1 MNLVTMALKNFNL
14 RKKFSL
20 LFLAIFFIPFGILT
34 FFSLSMSKGM
44 IEQNTILHL
53 HNLVEIK
60 ETAIEQWL
68 LERIR
73 DGKALTE
80 SEELKS
86 LNRQKIEPFLN
97 FTKGLH
103 QAYRELLVVDL
114 KGKRIAPLPSQENAG
129 REEWFQK
136 ALEKEL
142 YVSPPVLRSTSV
154 PPVFVISFLI
164 KDREGRPAGVLK
176 ALVEMD
182 YIAQLLFESHFGE
195 TGKLFLANLR
205 GEILLHERL
214 SELTT
219 RGLSRVAY
227 FENFLFKPTYTAV
240 YTDHEGNE
248 ALGAWK
254 WIQGFQCYLIA
265 EQDVKEAFHQI
276 QLLTRRALL
285 IFAVSTGVILLVA
298 YWAIGTVTRPIKLLS
313 ETVTSFAEGQFQEA
327 IVMDRRD
334 EIGTLMEGF
343 TRMAAKLRKAY
354 GELEGKVK
362 ASNTELEKA
371 YHLLKQRQE
380 QLIRSEKM
388 AALGQLS
395 AGVAHEIRNP
405 LTSIKIFIQ
414 TLEKEI
420 DLDETQQEDFRIIR
434 KEVDRLNEIVV
445 RFLTFARPEEP
456 QLQSV
461 NLYRLVIDT
470 LNLLMTTIKNNGI
483 QLEVSLSPGLPM
495 VIGDSKQLEQVLLNL
510 LLNAIEAMP
519 NGGTLGV
526 HSAVKVDSE
535 TLEEFLQLVIQDTGS
550 GITEQ
555 DRAHLFDPFF
565 TTKEGGTGLGLSIAY
580 AIVQKHNGHIAVE
593 SEVGKGTSF
602 LLSLPLSKEEPWRK

>member
-1 MNLVTMALKNFNL
+1 MKNLNL
-14 RKKFSL
+14 RKKFIL
-20 LFLAIFFIPFGILT
+20 LFLAIFFFPFGILT
-34 FFSLSMSKGM
+34 VFSLSMSKGM
-44 IEQNTILHL
+44 IEQNTIVHL
-53 HNLVEIK
+53 QNLVEIK

-86 LNRQKIEPFLN
+86 LNPKRIQPFLN

-114 KGKRIAPLPSQENAG
+114 KGNRIAPLPSRENVE

-136 ALEKEL
+136 ALEMDL
-142 YVSPPVLRSTSV
+142 YVSPPMLRSASV
-154 PPVFVISFLI
+154 PPIFIISLLI
-164 KDREGRPAGVLK
+164 KDREGRPVGVLK

-182 YIAQLLFESHFGE
+182 YVAKLLFESHFGE
-195 TGKLFLANLR
+195 TGKLFLANPG
-205 GEILLHERL
+205 GEIILHERL
-214 SELTT
+214 SELTAH
-219 RGLSRVAY
+219 RLSRVLY
-227 FENFLFKPTYTAV
+227 FEKFLSKNTTV
-240 YTDHEGNE
+240 YTDHGGNE
-248 ALGAWK
+248 VLGAWK
-254 WIQGFQCYLIA
+254 RIQGFQCYLIA
-265 EQDVKEAFHQI
+265 EQDVKEAFQQI

-285 IFAVSTGVILLVA
+285 IFIVSTLVIIVVA

-313 ETVTSFAEGQFQEA
+313 EAVTSFAAGQFQEA

-362 ASNTELEKA
+362 ASNKELEKA

-420 DLDETQQEDFRIIR
+420 DLDENQQEDFRIIR
-434 KEVDRLNEIVV
+434 KEIDHLNEIVV

-461 NLYRLVIDT
+461 HVYGLVIDT
-470 LNLLMTTIKNNGI
+470 LNLLMTMIKNNGI
-483 QLEVSLSPGLPM
+483 QLEVSLSPALPP
-495 VIGDSKQLEQVLLNL
+495 VTGDSKQLGQVLLNL

-519 NGGTLGV
+519 NGGTLGLR
-526 HSAVKVDSE
+526 STLKVDSE
-535 TLEEFLQLVIQDTGS
+535 TLEEYLQLVIQDTGP
-550 GITEQ
+550 GIQEQ
-555 DRAHLFDPFF
+555 DRNHVFDPFF

-580 AIVQKHNGHIAVE
+580 AIVQKHNGQIAVE

-602 LLSLPLSKEEPWRK
+602 LLSLPLSKEGQWRK

>member
-1 MNLVTMALKNFNL
+1 M
-14 RKKFSL
+14 
-20 LFLAIFFIPFGILT
+20 
-34 FFSLSMSKGM
+34 
-44 IEQNTILHL
+44 
-53 HNLVEIK
+53 
-60 ETAIEQWL
+60 
-68 LERIR
+68 
-73 DGKALTE
+73 
-80 SEELKS
+80 
-86 LNRQKIEPFLN
+86 
-97 FTKGLH
+97 
-103 QAYRELLVVDL
+103 DL
-114 KGKRIAPLPSQENAG
+114 KGKVIAPLPSQEAIE

-142 YVSPPVLRSTSV
+142 YISPPVLRSTSG
-154 PPVFVISFLI
+154 PPIFIISFLI

-182 YIAQLLFESHFGE
+182 YIARLLFESHFGK

-214 SELTT
+214 SELTA
-219 RGLSRVAY
+219 RGLSRVPY
-227 FENFLFKPTYTAV
+227 FEKFLFKPTYTAV
-240 YTDHEGNE
+240 YTDPEGNE
-248 ALGAWK
+248 VLGSWK

-265 EQDVKEAFHQI
+265 EQDVKEAFQQI
-276 QLLTRRALL
+276 QVLTHRALL
-285 IFAVSTGVILLVA
+285 IFAVSTLVILLVA

-313 ETVTSFAEGQFQEA
+313 ETVASFAEGQFQEA
-327 IVMDRRD
+327 VVMDRRD

-343 TRMAAKLRKAY
+343 TKMAAKLRKAY

-371 YHLLKQRQE
+371 YYLLKQRQE

-414 TLEKEI
+414 TLEKEM
-420 DLDETQQEDFRIIR
+420 DLDENQQEDFRIIR
-434 KEVDRLNEIVV
+434 KEIDRLNEIVV

-483 QLEVSLSPGLPM
+483 QLEVSLSPDLPP

-526 HSAVKVDSE
+526 RSTVKADSE
-535 TLEEFLQLVIQDTGS
+535 TLEEFVQLVIQDTGPGIQGAGS
-550 GITEQ
+550 GASFRSVLHDQ
-555 DRAHLFDPFF
+555 RGRDGPGSFHRLCDRAKTQRPDR
-565 TTKEGGTGLGLSIAY
+565 GG
-580 AIVQKHNGHIAVE
+580 E
-593 SEVGKGTSF
+593 
-602 LLSLPLSKEEPWRK
+602 

>member
-1 MNLVTMALKNFNL
+1 MKNLSL
-14 RKKFSL
+14 RKKFIF

-34 FFSLSMSKGM
+34 FFSLSMSEGM
-44 IEQNTILHL
+44 IEQNTIVHL
-53 HNLVEIK
+53 QNLVEIK

-73 DGKALTE
+73 DGKTLTE
-80 SEELKS
+80 SEEIKS
-86 LNRQKIEPFLN
+86 LNPKKIEPFLN
-97 FTKGLH
+97 FTKGLTP
-103 QAYRELLVVDL
+103 AYRELLVVDL
-114 KGKRIAPLPSQENAG
+114 KGKVIAPFPSQEAIE

-142 YVSPPVLRSTSV
+142 YISPPVLRSTSG
-154 PPVFVISFLI
+154 PPIFIISLLI
-164 KDREGRPAGVLK
+164 KDREGRPVGVLK

-182 YIAQLLFESHFGE
+182 YIARLLFESHFGK

-214 SELTT
+214 SELTA
-219 RGLSRVAY
+219 RGLSRVSY
-227 FENFLFKPTYTAV
+227 FEKFLFKPTYTAV
-240 YTDHEGNE
+240 YTDPQGNE
-248 ALGAWK
+248 VLGSWK

-265 EQDVKEAFHQI
+265 EQDVKEAFQQI
-276 QLLTRRALL
+276 QVLTHRALL
-285 IFAVSTGVILLVA
+285 IFAVSTLVILLVA

-313 ETVTSFAEGQFQEA
+313 ETVASFADGQFQEA

-343 TRMAAKLRKAY
+343 TRMAGKLRKAY

-371 YHLLKQRQE
+371 YYLLKQRQE
-380 QLIRSEKM
+380 QLIRSGKM

-420 DLDETQQEDFRIIR
+420 DLDENQQEDFRIIR
-434 KEVDRLNEIVV
+434 KEIDRLNEIVV

-461 NLYRLVIDT
+461 HLYGLVIDT

-483 QLEVSLSPGLPM
+483 QLKVSLSPDLPPVM
-495 VIGDSKQLEQVLLNL
+495 GDSKQLEQVLLNL

-526 HSAVKVDSE
+526 RSTVKADSE
-535 TLEEFLQLVIQDTGS
+535 TLDEFFQLVIQDTGP
-550 GITEQ
+550 GIQEE
-555 DRAHLFDPFF
+555 DRVHLFDPFF

-580 AIVQKHNGHIAVE
+580 AIVQKHNGQIAVE